1 MTAINKDLVK
11 KASKWHIW
19 QVWNMPDK
27 NSFIENLK
35 ATISEVSRYYLV
47 KQGKRADASRI
58 KVWGRIGRIIEFD
71 PSFPTFLVRLGR
83 IFTRFSAS
91 ERAIS
96 KSTTVCTCTTKYQV
110 LPPCTWKMRRRVY
123 SVPRHLEDKSL
134 HIFQIYYSQI
144 HILKSISCIHILIFA
159 ALVCPVHPPCAFG
172 GGWLCLQGAA
182 AQWQG
187 PIFKGSFYPCYLGG
201 FFYQQIFFRTMPSL
215 MRQNLP
221 KRAWRGVRTVT
232 AILPHP

>member
-1 MTAINKDLVK
+1 MRQDWQDNRIW
-11 KASKWHIW
+11 SKLPNFSCPAW
-19 QVWNMPDK
+19 
-27 NSFIENLK
+27 
-35 ATISEVSRYYLV
+35 
-47 KQGKRADASRI
+47 ADI
-58 KVWGRIGRIIEFD
+58 HE
-71 PSFPTFLVRLGR
+71 
-83 IFTRFSAS
+83 IFR
-91 ERAIS
+91 ERES
-96 KSTTVCTCTTKYQV
+96 NFQKYHRVHMYHQV
-110 LPPCTWKMRRRVY
+110 LPPCTWKMRRRVH

-134 HIFQIYYSQI
+134 HISQIYYSQI